1 MPDIKWTNERKKVVA
16 DIERIIDRVQEL
28 HIDLENHYPSVVAKS
43 QALNDLRKVDD
54 YLRMGRNV
62 LTLLGYNINMQMRK

>member
-28 HIDLENHYPSVVAKS
+28 YNDLENHYPSPEDFSDDLEVVVN

-54 YLRMGRNV
+54 YLWRGRNV
-62 LTLLGYNINMQMRK
+62 LSWKV